1 MPTIHYYGKGIDFV
15 GKTLFEILANSRNNV
30 GFNKILIRQQHI
42 LVRKPG
48 IVRSYC
54 NDIRKVEPVINIL
67 NIRVCHNALLSHQS
81 LEPFRLALSQQHHR
95 RLSSSTSAQ
104 PAPAPPPSPPEKRT
118 LGKKIVDEIKHYY
131 HGFRLLFIDL
141 RISSRYVKKLLTGE
155 QLSRREHQQLI
166 RSTSDLFRLLPFS
179 VFIIVPFMEFLLP
192 VFLKFFPSMLPST
205 FQTTKDKDA
214 KIKSQLKVK
223 IDMAKFLQK
232 TLDEMAFQAKGESH
246 SDEAKKFAKFFEE
259 VRASGAGASNTDIL
273 KYSKLFEDEITL
285 DSMTRQQLVACCKLL
300 ELQPIGT
307 NVFLRY
313 QLKARLKALKGDDE
327 MIQNEGI
334 QSLTVSE
341 LQAACRARGMRAL
354 GVPIERLQEQ
364 LSQWL
369 ELSLYEKIPPS
380 LLLLSRALYVPENI
394 PTAEQLKATI
404 QSLPELAGTEVRY
417 NIGEHEGKID
427 NKTKAEFLKQEEEE
441 IQREELQESVE
452 SFKSN
457 YDESL
462 IDKAEEI
469 IERAAK
475 MHQTTILK
483 VVRQKSEKND
493 LTMEFL
499 ESIERDLDK
508 LLSDKDE
515 ILSGIEHPEEEYD
528 LRELKEEMEEY
539 REEIGE
545 KELQRIRESK
555 AARRLSKRVDKMI
568 VNLDKVLD
576 KIEEREKEL
585 KELRERQELIAQ
597 KYGSELKTKR
607 PEEKQS
613 N

>member
-1 MPTIHYYGKGIDFV
+1 MANKVATTVMGTVEKLMTINLKNQTALKRSYDNWQLKQMFIDKQRRTIARVQKLDLDIHTNLGSDLAVARFV
-15 GKTLFEILANSRNNV
+15 L
-30 GFNKILIRQQHI
+30 
-42 LVRKPG
+42 P
-48 IVRSYC
+48 IVRGDLG
-54 NDIRKVEPVINIL
+54 NE
-67 NIRVCHNALLSHQS
+67 RVNWIKEIKELPPDHTN
-81 LEPFRLALSQQHHR
+81 
-95 RLSSSTSAQ
+95 SA
-104 PAPAPPPSPPEKRT
+104 PNSPSPPPSPPFDDKKPLVVQKRS

-141 RISSRYVKKLLTGE
+141 RISSRYVRKLIKGE
-155 QLSRREHQQLI
+155 QLSRREHQQLV

-205 FQTTKDKDA
+205 FQTTKDKDK
-214 KIKSQLKVK
+214 KIMSQLKVK
-223 IDMAKFLQK
+223 IDMAKFLQQ

-246 SDEAKKFAKFFEE
+246 SEEAKKFAKFFEE
-259 VRASGAGASNTDIL
+259 VRASGAGASNADIL

-313 QLKARLKALKGDDE
+313 QLRARLKALKADDE
-327 MIQNEGI
+327 MIQKEGI
-334 QSLTVSE
+334 NSLTVSE
-341 LQAACRARGMRAL
+341 LQAACRSRGMRAL
-354 GVPIERLQEQ
+354 GVPIERLQAQ

-369 ELSLYEKIPPS
+369 ELSLDAKIPPS

-394 PTAEQLKATI
+394 PTAEQLKVTI

-417 NIGEHEGKID
+417 NIGETEGKID
-427 NKTKAEFLKQEEEE
+427 NKTKLEFLKQEEEE

-457 YDESL
+457 YDENL

-483 VVRQKSEKND
+483 VIRQKSERND

-508 LLSDKDE
+508 LLSDQDE
-515 ILSGIEHPEEEYD
+515 ILSGVEHPDEEYD

-539 REEIGE
+539 REEISE
-545 KELQRIRESK
+545 KEMQKIRESK
-555 AARRLSKRVDKMI
+555 AARRLSKRVDRMI
-568 VNLDKVLD
+568 SVIDQRLDA
-576 KIEEREKEL
+576 IESKSSY
-585 KELRERQELIAQ
+585 K
-597 KYGSELKTKR
+597 
-607 PEEKQS
+607 
-613 N
+613 